1 MSTYYNHFEYIP
13 FDSRECEKALKTLEK
28 YLEGKKEKT
37 VLNVEKCCG
46 PLVIYKN
53 DLICQACSKV
63 FDLPQET
70 NIQIKHKSCY
80 NNAKKFL
87 SYKRFGW
94 FDPIEKESIL
104 NLFLQVERIFAVTR
118 DELRM
123 PKIQFIFQKIFEL
136 RERPDLAN
144 KCEIVLSP
152 RTKAKYEEIWK
163 TISEWIWSDCF

>member
-1 MSTYYNHFEYIP
+1 MIP
-13 FDSRECEKALKTLEK
+13 RECEKALKSLKE
-28 YLEGKKEKT
+28 YLEEKKNKQCLMLKNNA
-37 VLNVEKCCG
+37 VG

-53 DLICQACSKV
+53 NLICQACSKV
-63 FDLPQET
+63 FDLRQET

-80 NNAKKFL
+80 NDAKKFL

-94 FDPIEKESIL
+94 LDPIEKEIIL

-136 RERPDLAN
+136 RERPDIAN
-144 KCEIVLSP
+144 KCGIVLSP
-152 RTKAKYEEIWK
+152 RTKAKYEEIWN